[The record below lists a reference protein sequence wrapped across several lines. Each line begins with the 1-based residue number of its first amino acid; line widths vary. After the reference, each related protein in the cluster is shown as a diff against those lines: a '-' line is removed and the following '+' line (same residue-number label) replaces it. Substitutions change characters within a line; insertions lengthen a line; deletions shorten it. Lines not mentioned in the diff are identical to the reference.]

1 MAAQV
6 EDRVKSFLCQLQAES
21 GILDRIIYK
30 NKNQHRRCSYFQYL
44 LKVRRD
50 LKLLHS
56 AQLEE
61 LLDSC
66 FYVITGRKAKQK
78 ANLLESLKRR
88 KCDGVKFNFMERLH
102 GAARLLSEVRNIMF
116 PSVIMSLN
124 FAAADGRAYTE
135 GSYVSFVIYL
145 DAISNYPLDLVS
157 SHLDSRDSLM
167 LLDVVSVFNE
177 VSSLAQNKQSI
188 KITHNGMEVFREYY
202 PTLEEEVIVLEC
214 VWKTDKFVLVEKSG
228 KGNILHQGGSSETVQ
243 TLGTSIKYQSINAFL
258 QDDEFNSEKADEKVS
273 EECLLKRKRVES
285 PSPISND
292 NIDNAEQIQLH
303 SVLEHGS
310 ENELQLTESTL
321 VKGSSLPDS
330 VTSLIPSSSMPDSVL
345 NKRVAFIS
353 VKKNASSESDAF
365 VSQVNDN
372 KSKRHD
378 DEENTLFRL
387 FTEEETTGS
396 IF

>member
-102 GAARLLSEVRNIMF
+102 GAARLLSEMVEPILKAATDISTLLARSFFMGF
-116 PSVIMSLN
+116 SVMIL
-124 FAAADGRAYTE
+124 ALLA
-135 GSYVSFVIYL
+135 
-145 DAISNYPLDLVS
+145 
-157 SHLDSRDSLM
+157 HLRVLIQQM